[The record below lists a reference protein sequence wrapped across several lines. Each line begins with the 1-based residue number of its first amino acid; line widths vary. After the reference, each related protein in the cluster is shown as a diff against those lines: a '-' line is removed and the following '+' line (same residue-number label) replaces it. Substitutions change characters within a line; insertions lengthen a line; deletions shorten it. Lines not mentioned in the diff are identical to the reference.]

1 LFHTAQKGRPDLSP
15 SMLEHINSV
24 EKLLIISI
32 PNLLAV
38 LEVDK
43 IPKPAPF
50 FNTTDY
56 FRELEKGLFEI
67 AFLHVLVERRLDT
80 PSRNIQ
86 DPPRSVHI
94 PRIKSICKEQRKLRR
109 CLRILRADINLRQEV
124 LLHASNS
131 GWHQATLR

>member
-1 LFHTAQKGRPDLSP
+1 MLLVLTKTAELSP

-50 FNTTDY
+50 FNTADY
-56 FRELEKGLFEI
+56 FGELEKGLFEI
-67 AFLHVLVERRLDT
+67 ALLHVLVERRLVT

-86 DPPRSVHI
+86 DPPRSVHV
-94 PRIKSICKEQRKLRR
+94 PRIKSCCKEHRKLRR
-109 CLRILRADINLRQEV
+109 CLRILRTDIDLRQDA
-124 LLHASNS
+124 LLNASIS
-131 GWHQATLR
+131 GWYRTP

>member
-1 LFHTAQKGRPDLSP
+1 
-15 SMLEHINSV
+15 MLEHINSV

-50 FNTTDY
+50 FNTADY
-56 FRELEKGLFEI
+56 FSEIEKGLFEI
-67 AFLHVLVERRLDT
+67 AFLHVVVERRLTT

-86 DPPRSVHI
+86 DPPRSVHGH
-94 PRIKSICKEQRKLRR
+94 RIKVLCKEHRKLRR
-109 CLRILRADINLRQEV
+109 CLRILRVDIDLRQNV
-124 LLHASNS
+124 LQYALIS
-131 GWHQATLR
+131 GWYRAPQLSDD